1 MTAFLSEFVLTPFF
15 RRIVIP
21 MAVFV
26 WGFAWLM
33 LSVLIFVA
41 GRLVP
46 QLHSKPPVVVLK
58 PRSPRS
64 PRSPRIRS
72 APASPV
78 LPPRECD
85 PVPADEAASCQTS
98 VSAPEPSLPSH
109 PSTPPNGRSRASAKK
124 KWSLPTYFFPNRS
137 VPSPKSSLFSE
148 GSATLVGS
156 PSPPRFFP
164 ELPMIESATVSED
177 PSCEQE
183 DDAAPSSKSTPASS
197 PRTGRGMRLSNVK
210 VFKALSRKLSKQ
222 KTDPASSRE
231 SSPRPSVDLS
241 QEAPAVCEEKNETL
255 MRRRTMDAGSSR
267 SARPGHLLHE
277 RNLSLPGEV
286 FTTTFVNPFR
296 SRSKSR
302 KAKTDP
308 SVVDL
313 TEPDTPSP
321 RRSSTSRRMLTSF
334 QLALTSPIQKSHARS
349 NSQSQSQSRR
359 SSVSSTSTAVST
371 FSAPSVLS
379 STGSPTSPV
388 AVAVAA
394 PPRNRT
400 QPYAAPYFAPLPRS
414 ATPERQSGA
423 GSSSTSSS
431 SQGVRPRPGPRRASS
446 SLPRRPETVAEESAE
461 EGGSAGAEEKLSA
474 LGLKLGQLPAEQP
487 SASASVE
494 GQSRLGLG
502 RPRGSS
508 RHRGRVAV
516 SEGSAGLVAA
526 AAVSGR
532 TR

>member
-1 MTAFLSEFVLTPFF
+1 MTAFLAQSILTPFF

-33 LSVLIFVA
+33 LSVLIFLA

-46 QLHSKPPVVVLK
+46 QIHSKPPVVVLK

-72 APASPV
+72 APASPT
-78 LPPRECD
+78 LPPQECD
-85 PVPADEAASCQTS
+85 PVPADEAASCKTS

-109 PSTPPNGRSRASAKK
+109 PSTPSNGRSRPGARK

-177 PSCEQE
+177 PSCDQ
-183 DDAAPSSKSTPASS
+183 DPARSSRSTPASS
-197 PRTGRGMRLSNVK
+197 PRTGRGMRLPNVK
-210 VFKALSRKLSKQ
+210 VFKVLSRKLSKQ
-222 KTDPASSRE
+222 KADPASSRE

-241 QEAPAVCEEKNETL
+241 QENPAVCEEKSETL

-267 SARPGHLLHE
+267 PARPGHLLHE

-296 SRSKSR
+296 VRSKPR

-313 TEPDTPSP
+313 TDPDTPPP
-321 RRSSTSRRMLTSF
+321 RRPSTPRRMLTSF

-349 NSQSQSQSRR
+349 NSNSQSQSRR
-359 SSVSSTSTAVST
+359 SSISSTSTAVST

-388 AVAVAA
+388 ATSASS
-394 PPRNRT
+394 RNRT
-400 QPYAAPYFAPLPRS
+400 QPYAAPYFAPLPRPAAES
-414 ATPERQSGA
+414 EP
-423 GSSSTSSS
+423 SSSSS
-431 SQGVRPRPGPRRASS
+431 SQSTRPRPGPRRASS

-461 EGGSAGAEEKLSA
+461 EGGVEERLSA
-474 LGLKLGQLPAEQP
+474 LGLKLGQLPTEQP
-487 SASASVE
+487 SAPASASGMGMGE
-494 GQSRLGLG
+494 AQARLGLG

-516 SEGSAGLVAA
+516 SEGSVA
-526 AAVSGR
+526 GR

>member
-1 MTAFLSEFVLTPFF
+1 MTVYLSELILTPFF

-33 LSVLIFVA
+33 LSVLIFLA

-46 QLHSKPPVVVLK
+46 QLHSKPPVVVPK

-72 APASPV
+72 APVSPV

-85 PVPADEAASCQTS
+85 PVPVDEAASCKTS
-98 VSAPEPSLPSH
+98 VSAPEPSIPSH
-109 PSTPPNGRSRASAKK
+109 PSTPSNGRSRASAKK

-148 GSATLVGS
+148 GSSTLVGS

-177 PSCEQE
+177 ASCDQ
-183 DDAAPSSKSTPASS
+183 DPARSSRSTPASS

-222 KTDPASSRE
+222 KTDPASGRE

-241 QEAPAVCEEKNETL
+241 RDSPAACEEKSENL
-255 MRRRTMDAGSSR
+255 RRHTIDAGPSR

-296 SRSKSR
+296 SHSKSR

-321 RRSSTSRRMLTSF
+321 RRSSTSRRMLNSF
-334 QLALTSPIQKSHARS
+334 QLALSSPIQKSHTRS

-371 FSAPSVLS
+371 FSSPSVLS
-379 STGSPTSPV
+379 STGSPTSP
-388 AVAVAA
+388 VAA

-414 ATPERQSGA
+414 ATTESESQSP
-423 GSSSTSSS
+423 SSS
-431 SQGVRPRPGPRRASS
+431 SQGTRPRPGSRRASA

-461 EGGSAGAEEKLSA
+461 EGGGAEEKLSA
-474 LGLKLGQLPAEQP
+474 LGLRLGQLPAEQP
-487 SASASVE
+487 LASASTMGE
-494 GQSRLGLG
+494 AQARLGHG

-516 SEGSAGLVAA
+516 SEGSAGIVAA
-526 AAVSGR
+526 AAGR
-532 TR
+532 KR

>member
-1 MTAFLSEFVLTPFF
+1 MTAFLAQSILTPFF

-33 LSVLIFVA
+33 LSVLIFLA

-46 QLHSKPPVVVLK
+46 QIHSKPPVVVLK

-72 APASPV
+72 APASPT
-78 LPPRECD
+78 LPPQECD
-85 PVPADEAASCQTS
+85 PVPADEAASCKTS

-109 PSTPPNGRSRASAKK
+109 PSTPSNGRSRPGARK

-177 PSCEQE
+177 PSCDQ
-183 DDAAPSSKSTPASS
+183 DPARSSRSTPASS
-197 PRTGRGMRLSNVK
+197 PRTGRGMRLPNVK
-210 VFKALSRKLSKQ
+210 VFKVLSRKLSKQ
-222 KTDPASSRE
+222 KADPASSRE

-241 QEAPAVCEEKNETL
+241 QENPAVCEEKSETL

-267 SARPGHLLHE
+267 PARPGHLLHE

-296 SRSKSR
+296 VRLL
-302 KAKTDP
+302 ALTLNAN
-308 SVVDL
+308 SVL
-313 TEPDTPSP
+313 IQTMIQ
-321 RRSSTSRRMLTSF
+321 SSTLRIPTRPLRGARLPPRRMLTSF

-349 NSQSQSQSRR
+349 NSNSQSQSRR
-359 SSVSSTSTAVST
+359 SSISSTSTAVST

-379 STGSPTSPV
+379 STGSPTSPRRHFSFV
-388 AVAVAA
+388 SESHPAVRRALFRA
-394 PPRNRT
+394 
-400 QPYAAPYFAPLPRS
+400 S
-414 ATPERQSGA
+414 AKAGGGVGALEFEFKSEHTPETGSKAGVVVAPKEARDRRGGECGRGWRGGEAECAGAEVGSAPDRTALCASVGFGDGDGGGA
-423 GSSSTSSS
+423 GA
-431 SQGVRPRPGPRRASS
+431 VRPRP
-446 SLPRRPETVAEESAE
+446 SAW
-461 EGGSAGAEEKLSA
+461 
-474 LGLKLGQLPAEQP
+474 EQ
-487 SASASVE
+487 
-494 GQSRLGLG
+494 
-502 RPRGSS
+502 
-508 RHRGRVAV
+508 
-516 SEGSAGLVAA
+516 
-526 AAVSGR
+526 
-532 TR
+532 